1 MRLDEKMATVGLA
14 VGSLAYKATAIAVGL
29 IKISVPMNCWVIKV
43 PRWVC
48 KRPSVVT
55 DVEVHKVVV
64 AKARK

>member
-43 PRWVC
+43 PRWVHFRC
-48 KRPSVVT
+48 SHRLSYQT
-55 DVEVHKVVV
+55 
-64 AKARK
+64 